1 MVLQKQFINTE
12 TFLDIVERPE
22 YENRIVELVE
32 GDIVEMPFPNPIH
45 AAILVLLS
53 TRLSSFV
60 TEISLG
66 SVLGGNAPFVLER
79 HPDGKDTVRG
89 LDIAFVS
96 SERWPEALP
105 RKPFLIGPDLAVE
118 IISPS
123 NKADDIEKKVQQLL
137 NAGTSLVWI
146 VYPDLRTVTV
156 HTMDGATTL
165 AETDTLSGGDILP
178 GFEVR
183 VSDIFPF

>member
-1 MVLQKQFINTE
+1 MVLEKQFISSE

-22 YENRIVELVE
+22 YEDRIVELVE

-45 AAILVLLS
+45 AAILVSLS
-53 TRLSSFV
+53 ARLSSFV
-60 TEISLG
+60 TENGLG
-66 SVLGGNAPFVLER
+66 SVLGGNAPFVLEQ

-89 LDIAFVS
+89 LDIAFIS
-96 SERWPEALP
+96 LERWPEALP

-123 NKADDIEKKVQQLL
+123 NKADDIEKKIQQLL
-137 NAGTSLVWI
+137 NAGTSVIWI
-146 VYPDLRTVTV
+146 VYPDLRSITI
-156 HTMDGATTL
+156 HTTDGATTL
-165 AETDTLSGGDILP
+165 MENDTLSGGDILP

-183 VSDIFPF
+183 ISDIFPS